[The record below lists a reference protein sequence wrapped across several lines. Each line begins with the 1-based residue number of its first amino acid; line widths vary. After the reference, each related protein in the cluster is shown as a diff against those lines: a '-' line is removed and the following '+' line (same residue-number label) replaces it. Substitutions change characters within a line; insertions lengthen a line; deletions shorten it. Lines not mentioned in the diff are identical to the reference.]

1 MTVNDG
7 DDARVTGTTMLDH
20 RPPRK
25 DACDARSDAVNR
37 MPPSPMPAAGR
48 SIPSLIVIRDLPDL
62 HAEPIYTALLPLIS
76 AHHYLPLPSLIEYEH
91 YPVHIS
97 QSLAGI

>member
-20 RPPRK
+20 RSPRK
-25 DACDARSDAVNR
+25 DACYERRDAVNR

-48 SIPSLIVIRDLPDL
+48 SIPSTIVTRDLPEL
-62 HAEPIYTALLPLIS
+62 HAEPLYTALLPLI
-76 AHHYLPLPSLIEYEH
+76 
-91 YPVHIS
+91 
-97 QSLAGI
+97 